1 MHTLFVDLCCLGLRK
16 AERKSHKV
24 CAEMQWTCSLC
35 LLPFSQEEC
44 LTNCLQ
50 EEFNSINNSVEEDDY
65 ANNNAGKAV
74 YANALDAMKP
84 CIGES
89 PGRLIIEERKTNS
102 SGALIVHLNINSIQN
117 KFDELKILNN
127 SLRAHILVLSGTKVD
142 SSHPSSQFDLPG
154 YQMYRKERKTGGG
167 RLIAY
172 FSSAL
177 PSKKRALPN
186 TFKTLEAIA
195 VIVKIGSNYLLV
207 LSIYR
212 PPKQKRMGNESSLQD
227 LKSVQEELNHIC

>member
-1 MHTLFVDLCCLGLRK
+1 MHTLFVDLCCFGLRK

-50 EEFNSINNSVEEDDY
+50 KEFNSINNSVEEDDY

-89 PGRLIIEERKTNS
+89 PGRLILFKKCGAYQQKTLHMSENLS
-102 SGALIVHLNINSIQN
+102 FRLIRISGYALKSNVKRIKSRTAKFQN
-117 KFDELKILNN
+117 K
-127 SLRAHILVLSGTKVD
+127 R
-142 SSHPSSQFDLPG
+142 
-154 YQMYRKERKTGGG
+154 
-167 RLIAY
+167 
-172 FSSAL
+172 
-177 PSKKRALPN
+177 
-186 TFKTLEAIA
+186 
-195 VIVKIGSNYLLV
+195 
-207 LSIYR
+207 
-212 PPKQKRMGNESSLQD
+212 
-227 LKSVQEELNHIC
+227 